1 MMDQFLNDTQK
12 KQLYTAV
19 FAVVVI
25 LAVFLGIKSINALK
39 EYSYIGRGSYAANV
53 VTVTGKGEV
62 MAIPD
67 IASFSFS
74 VVELGKTV
82 GDAQDKAS
90 KKMND
95 AIDAIKALGV
105 AEKDIQTT
113 GYNSYPKYE
122 YNQGICTDR
131 MCPPSKQV
139 LTGYEVSQTITVKV
153 RKTADAGGILTKVG
167 GLGVSNISGLNFV
180 VDDIEAVQAE
190 ARDKA
195 IADAKDKADKLEKSL
210 GVKFVRIINFY
221 EGGNYGVMGMG
232 GDMMSAKAVSF
243 ESAQVAPQLPVGENK
258 VTSQVSI
265 TYEIQ

>member
-1 MMDQFLNDTQK
+1 
-12 KQLYTAV
+12 
-19 FAVVVI
+19 
-25 LAVFLGIKSINALK
+25 
-39 EYSYIGRGSYAANV
+39 
-53 VTVTGKGEV
+53 
-62 MAIPD
+62 
-67 IASFSFS
+67 
-74 VVELGKTV
+74 
-82 GDAQDKAS
+82 
-90 KKMND
+90 
-95 AIDAIKALGV
+95 
-105 AEKDIQTT
+105 
-113 GYNSYPKYE
+113 
-122 YNQGICTDR
+122 

-180 VDDIEAVQAE
+180 VDDIDTVQAQ

-221 EGGNYGVMGMG
+221 EGGNYGVVGMG